1 MMSSSVKFV
10 LLVHITRQLGHS
22 HTFISKHSR
31 QVRQFHEQHKISVMQ
46 KMKHKISQHR
56 SSLEALKREHE
67 KELDAIKT
75 KMRNRMK
82 AKRREERRAK
92 RLREKM
98 RHVESEIS
106 TATTTTTTTPL
117 GKEELRSTK
126 PSSKTCELCSSRFSS
141 WFRKRYVC
149 EVCGFDVCGKCSHV
163 DEENGRKRVCV
174 VCVNTINDPLVVS
187 VGRSGSHDLGEYED
201 FVSDNQV

>member
-1 MMSSSVKFV
+1 
-10 LLVHITRQLGHS
+10 
-22 HTFISKHSR
+22 
-31 QVRQFHEQHKISVMQ
+31 
-46 KMKHKISQHR
+46 MKHKISQHR
-56 SSLEALKREHE
+56 SSLEDLKREHE
-67 KELDAIKT
+67 EELHAIKT
-75 KMRNRMK
+75 KMRNRIK

-92 RLREKM
+92 KLREKM
-98 RHVESEIS
+98 RHVESEVS
-106 TATTTTTTTPL
+106 TTKTTRL
-117 GKEELRSTK
+117 GKEEPRSK

-141 WFRKRYVC
+141 WFRKRYAC

-201 FVSDNQV
+201 FVSDNQA